1 MRMCH
6 KIDISITFC
15 GQTCGAQCQPPLC
28 RSLVGF
34 WRHIAGFLENLSFR
48 FRLPSAGRCC
58 PLPAAGALRHG
69 AVTSYPRCGAL
80 PAAGAGLGL
89 SRIVRL
95 PPGASGRRVCH
106 GVLVNDNALMDP
118 WCTYVETQ
126 THRSVKVGKDFQD
139 HPVQLSTP
147 KPQTTSPDSSRTLLG
162 MVTPPPPWETNSQ
175 CLTTQRLKKFSSNI

>member
-1 MRMCH
+1 MARRAELSASPPCAGPWWGSDVTSQFFWKISPLGFGCH
-6 KIDISITFC
+6 PR
-15 GQTCGAQCQPPLC
+15 GGAAPCRPP
-28 RSLVGF
+28 
-34 WRHIAGFLENLSFR
+34 
-48 FRLPSAGRCC
+48 
-58 PLPAAGALRHG
+58 ALRHG